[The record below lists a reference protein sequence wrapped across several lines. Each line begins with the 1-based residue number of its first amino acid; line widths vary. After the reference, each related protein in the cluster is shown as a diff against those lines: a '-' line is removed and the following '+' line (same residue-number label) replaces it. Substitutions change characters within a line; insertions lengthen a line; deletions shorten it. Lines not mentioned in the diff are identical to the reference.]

1 MGTISP
7 IQLQILLGV
16 GLKKTQTYNDDDKS
30 DELFGEKVLRFR
42 KGGDGGVLTLTG
54 EHISE
59 LTVHSWCFSA
69 FSCGVFFVY
78 GRKILVRQ
86 VCIPLSK
93 SLVCG
98 GPSSSSSLPGVP
110 ETHPH
115 PCSCIQGCCGTGLGC
130 VTPTLSLWR
139 GCICWAEGAAHLQV
153 VSACETC
160 SSSPAA
166 FPLQ

>member
-16 GLKKTQTYNDDDKS
+16 GLKKPQTYNDDDKS

-69 FSCGVFFVY
+69 FPWFF
-78 GRKILVRQ
+78 L
-86 VCIPLSK
+86 CM
-93 SLVCG
+93 G
-98 GPSSSSSLPGVP
+98 GKY
-110 ETHPH
+110 
-115 PCSCIQGCCGTGLGC
+115 
-130 VTPTLSLWR
+130 
-139 GCICWAEGAAHLQV
+139 
-153 VSACETC
+153 
-160 SSSPAA
+160 
-166 FPLQ
+166 